1 MSYKIVYDV
10 EEENFINTIF
20 VVVCLVVCL
29 FSVDM
34 TTVASIHE
42 KE

>member
-10 EEENFINTIF
+10 EEENFKITIF
-20 VVVCLVVCL
+20 VVVGL
-29 FSVDM
+29 FSVDT